1 MCRGSPRGHGLRQ
14 REHDPPLQ
22 GHGQDRAP
30 AGFPFEAVLFGSSFL
45 QNQDP
50 IRLTE
55 TASGLVTVAEVASL
69 VKKDL
74 GSPRS
79 PSELS
84 EMVTATPDS
93 KSDVISISAESP
105 EAGEAADVANAF
117 ARDFIVYR
125 QTTDKSLL
133 DVAKQVLEKQIG
145 SLNAADAA
153 LVLTRLR

>member
-1 MCRGSPRGHGLRQ
+1 M
-14 REHDPPLQ
+14 
-22 GHGQDRAP
+22 
-30 AGFPFEAVLFGSSFL
+30 
-45 QNQDP
+45 
-50 IRLTE
+50 
-55 TASGLVTVAEVASL
+55 TVAEVASL